1 MVVRKLQQE
10 KKAIMPQLLNYAEEL
25 KLELSERRLAESS
38 YAADDSFGWDDE
50 EDVEEFFVGGNMGGI
65 GYAYDDSFTQEAVEK
80 ILQPFMGKI
89 CSLPTTRK

>member
-1 MVVRKLQQE
+1 
-10 KKAIMPQLLNYAEEL
+10 
-25 KLELSERRLAESS
+25 
-38 YAADDSFGWDDE
+38 
-50 EDVEEFFVGGNMGGI
+50 MGGI